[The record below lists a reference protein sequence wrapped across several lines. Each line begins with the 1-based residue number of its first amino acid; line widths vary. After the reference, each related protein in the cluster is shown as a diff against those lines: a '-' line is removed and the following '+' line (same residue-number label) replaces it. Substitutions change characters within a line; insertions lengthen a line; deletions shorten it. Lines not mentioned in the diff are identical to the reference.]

1 MTRTHTDIHPMHI
14 LCDKEISKLKFMTFE
29 KLQRQNIE
37 NGEKRMC
44 KESGSGGG
52 GDGEKSTPTLNN
64 NAFKFIA

>member
-1 MTRTHTDIHPMHI
+1 
-14 LCDKEISKLKFMTFE
+14 MTFE